1 MPLPMNISLPSLP
14 SRPDDSHKGSFG
26 SVLIVAGSRGMSG
39 AAALAGLGALRGG
52 AGLVTVA
59 VPTGIQP
66 IVAAIEPSYLTIG
79 LSEDE
84 EGRLGRQA
92 AAEILN
98 RAKQTTAVGIGP
110 GWGISPDLSEL
121 A

>member
-26 SVLIVAGSRGMSG
+26 SVLIVAGGRGMSG

-59 VPTGIQP
+59 VPSGIQP
-66 IVAAIEPSYLTIG
+66 IVASIEPSYLTVG
-79 LSEDE
+79 LIEDD
-84 EGRLGRQA
+84 EGRLGRLA
-92 AAEILN
+92 AAEIIALS
-98 RAKQTTAVGIGP
+98 KQVTAVAI
-110 GWGISPDLSEL
+110 
-121 A
+121 